1 MIQIINKNISELI
14 PYENNP
20 RVNDAAIEY
29 VAASINEFGFKVPI
43 IINSENVIIAGHT
56 RLLAAKLLNLT
67 EAPCII
73 ADDLNDEQIKAF
85 RLVDNKTAEL
95 SKWDIKALDKEL
107 KSLELIFDMSDFGF
121 ETSTFTEVKEDD
133 YEIKPPKTPKSKPGD
148 IYQLGDHRLMCGDST
163 DPNDVAALM
172 NNKQAHLVVT
182 DPPYGM
188 DYKGAGRNKREGILN
203 DNLSDFDF
211 LMFLKR
217 VYRNIQTSLIEGGS
231 FYIFYKE
238 LGDGVFISTLKKMN
252 LTFKQNII
260 WVKNGIVI
268 GGNKYQNM
276 HEPCLFGCKGSNTKY
291 WYSDRKQKSVIENAD
306 LMNELQ
312 LREQLK
318 NDTDG
323 TDIIRCNKPVKS
335 DLHPTMKPIKLL
347 EIFIKNSSKEKDIIL
362 DLFSGS
368 GSTLIACEQMN
379 RTCYTMELDP
389 VYVDV
394 TIDRWQIFTGKKA
407 VKIGGHL

>member
-1 MIQIINKNISELI
+1 MIQIINKKLAELI
-14 PYENNP
+14 PYDNNP

-29 VAASINEFGFKVPI
+29 VAASIQEFGFKVPI
-43 IINSENVIIAGHT
+43 IINNDNIIIAGHT
-56 RLLAAKLLNLT
+56 RLLAAKLLSLS

-95 SKWDIKALDKEL
+95 SMWDTKALDKEL
-107 KSLELIFDMSDFGF
+107 KSLEFVFDMSDFGF
-121 ETSTFTEVKEDD
+121 EPSTFAEVKEDD
-133 YEIKPPKTPKSKPGD
+133 YEITPPKTPKSKPGD
-148 IYQLGDHRLMCGDST
+148 IYLLGNHRLMCGDST
-163 DPNDVAALM
+163 DPNDVAKLM
-172 NNKQAHLVVT
+172 EGKQAHLIVT

-188 DYKGAGRNKREGILN
+188 DYKGAGRSKRDGILN
-203 DNLSDFDF
+203 DNLSDFEF

-217 VYRNIQTSLIEGGS
+217 VYRNIYTSLKEGGS

-276 HEPCLFGCKGSNTKY
+276 HEPCLFGCKGSSVKY

-312 LREQLK
+312 LRDLIK
-318 NDTDG
+318 NDTEG
-323 TDIIRCNKPVKS
+323 ADIIRCNKPARS
-335 DLHPTMKPIKLL
+335 ELHPTMKPIKLL
-347 EIFIKNSSKEKDIIL
+347 EIFIKNSSKERDVVL

-379 RTCYTMELDP
+379 RACYTMELDP
-389 VYVDV
+389 LYVDV
-394 TIDRWQIFTGKKA
+394 TIDRWQTFTGQKV
-407 VKIGGHL
+407 VKITG